1 MINLLPPAAQKHLAW
16 EYRLRFLAVL
26 MLIVAVVILLLLV
39 LSLPLWLMQ
48 KHQLKNMTSGDG
60 QLLTELAAEQ
70 QEADRDAKTAAA
82 IIEHFSNEE
91 RGDRFSDIIKKIDEL
106 AGEDITI
113 TNFEI
118 DDKKKMTING
128 VAAVR
133 TALSAF
139 RDRLEED
146 KQFSGVTLPLSSLV
160 DENDVDFTITLSI
173 KK

>member
-26 MLIVAVVILLLLV
+26 MMIVAVAILILLV

-48 KHQLKNMTSGDG
+48 KHQLRNMTSGDG

-82 IIEHFSNEE
+82 IITHFSNEE
-91 RGDRFSDIIKKIDEL
+91 RGSQFSDIVAKIDGL
-106 AGEDITI
+106 AGDDIAI
-113 TNFEI
+113 THFEV
-118 DDKKKMTING
+118 DAKNKLTING

-133 TALSAF
+133 TSLSAF

-146 KQFSGVTLPLSSLV
+146 SQFSGVTLPLSSLV
-160 DENDVDFTITLSI
+160 SERDVAFTITLSI